1 MRRVA
6 IIGCG
11 GAGKTTLALELGRL
25 LDLPVVHIDALTWR
39 GRSSAPA
46 DGWPDLHARVIAQE
60 RWIIEGMK
68 PGVLRERLA
77 RADKVVFLDLP
88 RRTCLRGVVTRRIR
102 FRRRPRPETGRPDR
116 VSRHYVRWVWRFG
129 RAVRPGVVGALSRY
143 EGGIVVLRS
152 RREIADYVTALR
164 LTYDRDSV
172 DTIPVPVGADV

>member
-11 GAGKTTLALELGRL
+11 GAGKTTLAFELGRR
-25 LDLPVVHIDALTWR
+25 LDLPVVHIDALNWR
-39 GRSSAPA
+39 GRRSAPVE
-46 DGWPDLHARVIAQE
+46 GWPELHASLVAQE

-68 PGVLRERLA
+68 PGVLHERLA
-77 RADKVVFLDLP
+77 RADTVVFLDLP
-88 RRTCLRGVVTRRIR
+88 RRTCLRGVVARRIR

-129 RAVRPGVVGALSRY
+129 RAVRPGVVSALSHY

-152 RREIADYVTALR
+152 RREIAEYVDAVR
-164 LTYDRDSV
+164 LTHDRESV
-172 DTIPVPVGADV
+172 RTNSAPAGAHV